1 MKKLLLLFLTF
12 CLMLTVLSGCSQ
24 RLPTLTVTFFDVG
37 KGDCILLECD
47 GHAAMIDAGF
57 DNTANDILS
66 ALADKGID
74 TLDFLLLT
82 HMDKDHVGGADKFL
96 ENLTIGAVYAPDY
109 EKDAKQYQQ
118 YVDALAA
125 SGMTAIHPAEP
136 LTLSFAQALSVCG
149 RCGECAFAGI
159 SIGHAAHGGCTQGTA
174 PRPLGR
180 AFGRFLQGCD
190 AALRSHHL

>member
-96 ENLTIGAVYAPDY
+96 ENLTIGCGVCAGIIEGRQAVSAICRCAGRQRQDGDSPRR
-109 EKDAKQYQQ
+109 A
-118 YVDALAA
+118 VDAVLCA
-125 SGMTAIHPAEP
+125 SSNH
-136 LTLSFAQALSVCG
+136 
-149 RCGECAFAGI
+149 
-159 SIGHAAHGGCTQGTA
+159 TA
-174 PRPLGR
+174 P
-180 AFGRFLQGCD
+180 
-190 AALRSHHL
+190 AAAGSL

>member
-1 MKKLLLLFLTF
+1 
-12 CLMLTVLSGCSQ
+12 MLAVLSGCSQ

-96 ENLTIGAVYAPDY
+96 ENLTIGAVYTPDY

-125 SGMTAIHPAEP
+125 SGRAVDAV
-136 LTLSFAQALSVCG
+136 L
-149 RCGECAFAGI
+149 CA
-159 SIGHAAHGGCTQGTA
+159 SSNHAA
-174 PRPLGR
+174 P
-180 AFGRFLQGCD
+180 
-190 AALRSHHL
+190 AAAGSL